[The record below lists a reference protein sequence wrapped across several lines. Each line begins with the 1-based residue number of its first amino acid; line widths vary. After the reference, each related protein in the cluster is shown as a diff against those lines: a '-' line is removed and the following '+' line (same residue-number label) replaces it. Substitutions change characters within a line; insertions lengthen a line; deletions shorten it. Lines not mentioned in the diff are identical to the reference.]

1 MAYFTYIDSKTALEE
16 AAKQWGLSSD
26 LAVDLECENNLHHYG
41 AYISLIQI
49 SNGVE
54 NWIVDVLT
62 LKEINPVIEVLEN
75 KSIQKV
81 FHDVGFDF
89 RILYEQFSCRPKNIF
104 DTQIAALLLGKE
116 NIGLGALLE
125 EYLGIHKEKK
135 FQMADW
141 TKRPISTVMLEYAVT
156 DIIHLLP
163 LREIL
168 KRELTGKSR
177 LSWAKEEF
185 AVIEN
190 TKFNYVEQD
199 FMDVRGVKELSE
211 QQLGIFKQ
219 LFFLRKQLAQ
229 EVDHPVHFVISI
241 QRLKEFAV
249 NPAVNWSSVRSVH
262 PIVRIKAKLFQEA
275 VEKGKREPVQLVKIK
290 RKYSTVEEKEKF
302 EQLYE
307 LQAKLAA
314 KLNIKGHLIINKE
327 QMNKIVFNH
336 DFRCLRNW
344 QRKLL
349 AEEGYNFL

>member
-1 MAYFTYIDSKTALEE
+1 MSHFTYIDTQPALEE

-41 AYISLIQI
+41 AYITLIQI
-49 SNGVE
+49 SNGIE

-62 LKEINPVIEVLEN
+62 LKEIKPLLEVLEN
-75 KSIQKV
+75 KNIQKV

-125 EYLGIHKEKK
+125 EYLNIHKEKK

-141 TKRPISTVMLEYAVT
+141 TKRPISPVMLAYAVT
-156 DIIHLLP
+156 DILYLLP

-168 KRELTGKSR
+168 KKELQEKNR
-177 LSWAKEEF
+177 LLWATEDF
-185 AVIEN
+185 SAIEN
-190 TKFNYVEQD
+190 TEFTYTEQE
-199 FMDVRGVKELSE
+199 FMDVRGVRELSE

-229 EVDHPVHFVISI
+229 EVDRPVHFVIST
-241 QRLKEFAV
+241 QKLKEFAT
-249 NPAVNWSSVRSVH
+249 NPGVNWSSVRSVH
-262 PIVRIKAKLFQEA
+262 PVVRIKAKLFQEA

-302 EQLYE
+302 ERLYE
-307 LQAKLAA
+307 LQAKLAG
-314 KLNIKGHLIINKE
+314 KLKIKGHLIINKE
-327 QMNKIVFNH
+327 QMNQIVFNN
-336 DFRCLRNW
+336 DCSCLRNW
-344 QRKLL
+344 QKKLL
-349 AEEGYNFL
+349 TEAGFKCS